1 VRAVNDQQAGGVQAA
16 HVGVVF
22 LESIVTDPE
31 VIQQGMDFKITHS
44 ADFAGLEPAEAY
56 KDLAERIGHYEK
68 SYETVRQEEGA
79 YIKLFNLRAT
89 AHCSNIFGRMSKS
102 VLPYLLAL
110 HSVPRPIYMLVVDEA
125 DEGAWASLPVGATRW
140 VQACDHAAEI
150 RILSSTM
157 PQALE
162 AASEFAA
169 LAQTAPPAERAQLS
183 PLGRGT
189 ASRPASNR
197 SDSFSS
203 KHGEKYAERFGERV
217 VNLVARLE
225 PIVLEMEASTQPI
238 LLVAHEASVRTLRS
252 FLLKPQ
258 SPAIAERE
266 RVDTSFAPSPTT
278 LLEFFPSAGG
288 GFAERMHDLAAACP
302 RQLV

>member
-1 VRAVNDQQAGGVQAA
+1 MASDGS
-16 HVGVVF
+16 
-22 LESIVTDPE
+22 LEWLTDDLRHCLPL
-31 VIQQGMDFKITHS
+31 FKV
-44 ADFAGLEPAEAY
+44 A
-56 KDLAERIGHYEK
+56 
-68 SYETVRQEEGA
+68 
-79 YIKLFNLRAT
+79 
-89 AHCSNIFGRMSKS
+89 C
-102 VLPYLLAL
+102 LLASL
-110 HSVPRPIYMLVVDEA
+110 TP
-125 DEGAWASLPVGATRW
+125 SLPVTSDCRL
-140 VQACDHAAEI
+140 
-150 RILSSTM
+150 LS
-157 PQALE
+157 QALE

-183 PLGRGT
+183 PLERGT